1 MKVITGLMTVILF
14 ATLFTT
20 NLFSQLD
27 LDRSDQET
35 LDRVKEKYLDDRGR
49 MEIKYFSGNKVIKKK
64 ARLPYHVV
72 VVRGD
77 LTIRGEIE
85 GSAVALFGDVRVKSS
100 GCVDGD
106 VISVDGCIDQSG
118 NAWVK
123 GDALEISSR
132 SLKRRHSGYSNR
144 EIRRTRSYSR
154 RSFRRDSRYRHGISF
169 QNYWS
174 VNELDNFILRY
185 NRVEGG
191 FIGFREPRDHYHNW
205 RMGHL
210 NLFGE
215 IGYGFENKDLRYQI
229 GGQLST
235 LSSLNLFLGGEYHD
249 FTDTQDA
256 WLVSESENSANA
268 LFVKKDF
275 LDYYRRKGFS
285 FFAVQEFTRDF
296 KVKVE
301 YRNDDYSN
309 MLNMS
314 NWSLFR
320 GGHDF
325 RLNPL
330 INEGNM
336 RSLIFSVN
344 LDTRYDARVPES
356 GWYLNG
362 TAEFAGQV
370 AGQELNGDFNFD
382 RYIIDLRRYQT
393 LSYSESLDFRL
404 RVGSGRGNVPE
415 QFLFDLGGISTLPGY
430 HFKEFTGDRMVM
442 FNSEYRTD
450 GEFLFDDIWFLNLFH
465 YILFANTGLAWFA
478 QDTSSPLNFDNFEFS
493 DLKTDVGIAIANR
506 DGDMRVNFAHRLD
519 GGGLNVSFRI
529 HRNF

>member
-1 MKVITGLMTVILF
+1 MKVITGLMTSFLFVTLF
-14 ATLFTT
+14 AT

-27 LDRSDQET
+27 LDRSDREA
-35 LDRVKEKYLDDRGR
+35 LNRVKEKYLDDRDR
-49 MEIKYFSGNKVIKKK
+49 IEIKYFSGNKVIRK
-64 ARLPYHVV
+64 RESLPYHVV

-100 GCVDGD
+100 GCVNGD
-106 VISVDGCIDQSG
+106 VISLDGWVDQAKD
-118 NAWVK
+118 AWVK
-123 GDALEISSR
+123 GDVLEISSR
-132 SLKRRHSGYSNR
+132 SLQRRYTRYSNR
-144 EIRRTRSYSR
+144 EIRRTKNYSR
-154 RSFRRDSRYRHGISF
+154 GSFRRSSRYRHGISF

-174 VNELDNFILRY
+174 VDNLDNFILRY

-191 FIGFREPRDHYHNW
+191 FIGFRQPRDHYHNW

-210 NLFGE
+210 RPFGE

-235 LSSLNLFLGGEYHD
+235 LSALNLFLGGEYHD
-249 FTDTQDA
+249 FTDTQDS
-256 WLVSESENSANA
+256 WLVSESENSTNA

-285 FFAVQEFTRDF
+285 FFAVQELTRDF
-296 KVKVE
+296 KIKAE

-309 MLNMS
+309 MLNTS

-325 RLNPL
+325 RLNPF

-336 RSLIFSVN
+336 RSLVFSIN
-344 LDTRYDARVPES
+344 LDTRYDARTPES

-362 TAEFAGQV
+362 TAEFAGQF
-370 AGQELNGDFNFD
+370 AGRDLNGDFNFD
-382 RYIIDLRRYQT
+382 RYVVDLRRYQP
-393 LSYSESLDFRL
+393 LSYSESLDFRV
-404 RVGSGRGNVPE
+404 RVGSSRGNVPE

-430 HFKEFTGDRMVM
+430 NFKEFTGDRMVM

-450 GEFLFDDIWFLNLFH
+450 GEWLFDDILFLDWFH

-478 QDTSSPLNFDNFEFS
+478 RDTSSPFNFDNFEFS

-506 DGDMRVNFAHRLD
+506 DGDVRVNFAHRLD

-529 HRNF
+529 HRHF

>member
-1 MKVITGLMTVILF
+1 MKLITGLMTVILF
-14 ATLFTT
+14 ATLFTA

-27 LDRSDQET
+27 LDRIDQET
-35 LDRVKEKYLDDRGR
+35 LDRVKEKYLNDPHW
-49 MEIKYFSGNKVIKKK
+49 MEIKYFSGNKVIKKREK
-64 ARLPYHVV
+64 LPYHVV
-72 VVRGD
+72 VVGGD

-85 GSAVALFGDVRVKSS
+85 GSAVVLFGNVRVKSS
-100 GCVDGD
+100 GYINGD
-106 VISVDGCIDQSG
+106 VISVDGWVDQARG
-118 NAWVK
+118 AWVK
-123 GDALEISSR
+123 GEALEISSR
-132 SLKRRHSGYSNR
+132 SLQRRYSRYSNR
-144 EIRRTRSYSR
+144 EIRRTRHYSR
-154 RSFRRDSRYRHGISF
+154 RFFRRDSRYRHGISF

-174 VNELDNFILRY
+174 VDDLDNFLLRY

-191 FIGFREPRDHYHNW
+191 FIGFREPREHYHNW

-210 NLFGE
+210 RPFGE

-256 WLVSESENSANA
+256 WLVSESENSVNA

-275 LDYYRRKGFS
+275 FDYYRRNGFS
-285 FFAVQEFTRDF
+285 FFAVQELTRDF
-296 KVKVE
+296 KIKVE

-309 MLNMS
+309 MFNTS

-330 INEGNM
+330 IDEGNM
-336 RSLIFSVN
+336 RSLSFSIN
-344 LDTRYDARVPES
+344 LDTRYDARTPES

-362 TAEFAGQV
+362 TAEFAGQF
-370 AGQELNGDFNFD
+370 AGQKLNGDFNFD
-382 RYIIDLRRYQT
+382 RYIIDLRRYQS
-393 LSYSESLDFRL
+393 LSYSENLDLRV
-404 RVGSGRGNVPE
+404 RVGSSRGNIPE
-415 QFLFDLGGISTLPGY
+415 QFLFDLGGVSTLPGY
-430 HFKEFTGDRMVM
+430 NFKEFTGDRMVL

-450 GEFLFDDIWFLNLFH
+450 GEWLFDDIWFLDHFH

-478 QDTSSPLNFDNFEFS
+478 QDTSSPFNFDNFELS
-493 DLKTDVGIAIANR
+493 DLKTDIGIAVANR
-506 DGDMRVNFAHRLD
+506 DGNVRVNFARRLD

-529 HRNF
+529 HRHF

>member
-49 MEIKYFSGNKVIKKK
+49 MEVKYFSGNKVIKKK
-64 ARLPYHVV
+64 ERLPYHVV
-72 VVRGD
+72 VVQGD
-77 LTIRGEIE
+77 LTIPGEIE

-100 GCVDGD
+100 GCVAG
-106 VISVDGCIDQSG
+106 VDGWIGRSG

-132 SLKRRHSGYSNR
+132 SLKRRHTGYSNR

-191 FIGFREPRDHYHNW
+191 FIGFREPPDHYHNW

-210 NLFGE
+210 NPFGE

-268 LFVKKDF
+268 LFVKKTF
-275 LDYYRRKGFS
+275 
-285 FFAVQEFTRDF
+285 
-296 KVKVE
+296 
-301 YRNDDYSN
+301 
-309 MLNMS
+309 
-314 NWSLFR
+314 
-320 GGHDF
+320 
-325 RLNPL
+325 
-330 INEGNM
+330 
-336 RSLIFSVN
+336 
-344 LDTRYDARVPES
+344 
-356 GWYLNG
+356 
-362 TAEFAGQV
+362 
-370 AGQELNGDFNFD
+370 
-382 RYIIDLRRYQT
+382 
-393 LSYSESLDFRL
+393 
-404 RVGSGRGNVPE
+404 
-415 QFLFDLGGISTLPGY
+415 
-430 HFKEFTGDRMVM
+430 
-442 FNSEYRTD
+442 
-450 GEFLFDDIWFLNLFH
+450 
-465 YILFANTGLAWFA
+465 
-478 QDTSSPLNFDNFEFS
+478 
-493 DLKTDVGIAIANR
+493 
-506 DGDMRVNFAHRLD
+506 
-519 GGGLNVSFRI
+519 
-529 HRNF
+529 